1 MIEPRVAHAPRT
13 VTMLKPRR
21 IYSSRYGASH
31 QIHESRDP
39 AGGAEF
45 LGVFAELAKYHL
57 KFPYDWANITAQ
69 SIIARFPRLS
79 ARISFARLAR
89 DAGACNILCRYPQL
103 ENQTVFT
110 KGENHEHEEARRSDD
125 IRRTVGLRRFCSK
138 RAVRLS
144 RSRCSPRRQR
154 FESQSQRQEEQG

>member
-1 MIEPRVAHAPRT
+1 MKLHDRAPGRSRSRT

-89 DAGACNILCRYPQL
+89 DAGACNILILCRYPQL
-103 ENQTVFT
+103 ETEPGFT
-110 KGENHEHEEARRSDD
+110 KGENHGHEEARRRDD
-125 IRRTVGLRRFCSK
+125 VRQFVGLRRFC
-138 RAVRLS
+138 
-144 RSRCSPRRQR
+144 PRRA
-154 FESQSQRQEEQG
+154 ESG